1 MQLASFP
8 AIIDLIYGNWL
19 EIKHGRSKTILNFF
33 AGVDPSSFFIALL
46 GILAAN
52 QKKEKQ
58 MITGHENDFS
68 HLLSTC
74 TSSLFL
80 VFIFSL
86 LFQFSI
92 FHTFLLSF
100 LFFSSFALA
109 STWLHAWKTR
119 LMMSRKTF
127 ASSSLF
133 FSFLLFIFSYHC
145 FVPDLLF
152 SALLLSALPLAFP
165 L

>member
-92 FHTFLLSF
+92 FHIFLLSF
-100 LFFSSFALA
+100 LFFLLFCFGFNLA
-109 STWLHAWKTR
+109 SRMENSVDDVTEDLR
-119 LMMSRKTF
+119 FLISFFFLPTF
-127 ASSSLF
+127 HIFISLLC
-133 FSFLLFIFSYHC
+133 S
-145 FVPDLLF
+145 
-152 SALLLSALPLAFP
+152 
-165 L
+165 